1 MNECPN
7 CHAQHSFEDVEC
19 FDQEWFGDSYYDY
32 CQGTCN
38 CCGKIYRWSEVYTFN
53 KIVDIEEVT
62 DN

>member
-7 CHAQHSFEDVEC
+7 CHAQHSFDTEC
-19 FDQEWFGDSYYDY
+19 FDTEWFGNNYYDY

-38 CCGKIYRWSEVYTFN
+38 CCGKTYRWTDVYKFSETIN
-53 KIVDIEEVT
+53 IEEVT